1 MDNKK
6 FVVIFTILLIIMFGL
21 ITYSVVTTIKAS
33 QNENRVTI
41 DEFNDIIL
49 ESSNFKNSRVS
60 DITLD
65 NVSEILGIESED
77 INKIY
82 GKKSVLGT
90 DASLYVLIEPKQG
103 KIDSIYS
110 KLDQFCQNYELEWQD
125 YLESEYDIV
134 KDRNLGKMD
143 FK

>member
-41 DEFNDIIL
+41 NEFNDIIL

-82 GKKSVLGT
+82 GKKSVLG
-90 DASLYVLIEPKQG
+90 SLKKRRVFL
-103 KIDSIYS
+103 
-110 KLDQFCQNYELEWQD
+110 
-125 YLESEYDIV
+125 
-134 KDRNLGKMD
+134 
-143 FK
+143 